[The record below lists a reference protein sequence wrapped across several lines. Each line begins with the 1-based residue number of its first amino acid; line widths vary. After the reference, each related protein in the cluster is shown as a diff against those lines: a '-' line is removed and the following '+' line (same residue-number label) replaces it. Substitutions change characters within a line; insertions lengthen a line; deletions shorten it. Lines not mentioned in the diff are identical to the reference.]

1 MYPSTFMRAATRAGE
16 SRITRR
22 FRPSGRFRLSSLRL
36 TIAAFALFAGAT
48 GCGNNGDVFPPANA
62 DTPGVPAAVLTPVL
76 MRVDEIPVPVLGS
89 DGRHHVVYELELA
102 NFTGEAATLEQLEM
116 LAADTGSVV
125 SRLDPAGL
133 AERLSVNDAGAV
145 PRSLGPA
152 QLGLL
157 SIHLVFDQVNAIPA
171 SIDHRLSVVVG
182 TRPALETAA
191 RTKIAAPTELV
202 LDSPLRGPRY
212 IAGDGCCDSHRHVR
226 ATLPINGRLVTSQR
240 FAIDWEQLDEQ
251 GRIYVGDPK
260 DPASYVIYGKPVF
273 AVADG
278 RVVEAL
284 DGMPDTPPGS
294 FPEGI
299 TLAEADGNHVV
310 LQLDE
315 GHYALFAHLQPGSV
329 QVRKGQQVRR
339 GELLGRVGSSGNS
352 SEPHL
357 HFHVTAGPSPMASNG
372 VPHRL
377 RQFAASGRGASTEA
391 FDRAI
396 IDGRPIETEAIAAP
410 GQRENMLPLD
420 LWIVDFAQ

>member
-1 MYPSTFMRAATRAGE
+1 MFPNADPRAATRAGR
-16 SRITRR
+16 SRCARLSRPSRR
-22 FRPSGRFRLSSLRL
+22 FRPLRLRL
-36 TIAAFALFAGAT
+36 TIAAFTLVAAAT
-48 GCGNNGDVFPPANA
+48 GCGNNGDVFRPANA
-62 DTPGVPAAVLTPVL
+62 DTPSAPAAVLTPIL
-76 MRVDEIPVPVLGS
+76 MRVDETPVPVLGS
-89 DGRHHVVYELELA
+89 DGRYHVVYELEVA
-102 NFTGEAATLEQLEM
+102 NFTREAVTLERLEM
-116 LAADTGSVV
+116 LAVDTGSVV
-125 SRLDPAGL
+125 SRLEDAGL
-133 AERLSVNDAGAV
+133 AERLSVNDATAV
-145 PRSLGPA
+145 PRSLGAA

-157 SIHLVFDQVNAIPA
+157 SIHLVFDQLNAIPT
-171 SIDHRLSVVVG
+171 SVDHRLSVIVG

-191 RTKIAAPTELV
+191 RTRIAAPTELV
-202 LDSPLRGPRY
+202 LDSPLRGSRY

-251 GRIYVGDPK
+251 GRIFAGDPK
-260 DPASYVIYGKPVF
+260 DLASYVIYGKPVF

-310 LQLDE
+310 LELEE
-315 GHYALFAHLQPGSV
+315 GHYVLFAHLQPGSV

-372 VPHRL
+372 LPHRL
-377 RQFAASGRGASTEA
+377 RQFGASLRGVSTEA
-391 FDRAI
+391 FDQAI
-396 IDGRPIETEAIAAP
+396 IDGRPIATEPVAPP
-410 GQRENMLPLD
+410 GQRENVLPLD
-420 LWIVDFAQ
+420 LWIVDFPE